1 MDKVKLWPNPA
12 SNRINLALSGQVI
25 IQEVEVRNVL
35 GQRQKVQRSEN
46 SLEIGD
52 LSPGLYLIKVY
63 TSTGT
68 QVLRFIKS

>member
-1 MDKVKLWPNPA
+1 M
-12 SNRINLALSGQVI
+12 
-25 IQEVEVRNVL
+25 EVRNVL

-46 SLEIGD
+46 SLEIRD

-68 QVLRFIKS
+68 QVLRLIKS